1 MERTAAN
8 RDVDAEKIRDLQKSS
23 AHTKKKGKPS
33 PLYDGGSWHEPKLLF
48 HWSCPRSAKQQVY
61 NSQDT

>member
-23 AHTKKKGKPS
+23 AQTKKKGKPS

-48 HWSCPRSAKQQVY
+48 H
-61 NSQDT
+61 